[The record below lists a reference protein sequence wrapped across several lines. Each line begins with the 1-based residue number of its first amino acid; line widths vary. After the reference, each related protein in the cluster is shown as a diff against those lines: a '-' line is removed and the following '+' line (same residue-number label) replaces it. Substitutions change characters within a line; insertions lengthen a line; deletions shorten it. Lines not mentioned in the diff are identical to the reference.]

1 MCGDAMEPEVHR
13 LGTRLSEAE
22 ARELRVGDRV
32 FLTGELL
39 TMRDMAHVRALE
51 ALRSGERL
59 PFSLEGRVIYHC
71 GPLVKGER
79 VVSAGPTTSMRM
91 ERSEPELIRKSGLRG
106 MVGKGGMGE
115 GTRTALMECGAVYME
130 YPGGAGALAARAT
143 RGVKGVFWRELGD
156 PEAVWVIAV
165 EDFGPCFVSM
175 DSNGETLRNVRNRK

>member
-1 MCGDAMEPEVHR
+1 MCGDAKEPKVRR
-13 LGTRLSEAE
+13 LGTLLSESE

-39 TMRDMAHVRALE
+39 TMRDMAHVQALE
-51 ALRSGERL
+51 ALRSGGRL

-71 GPLVKGER
+71 GPLVMGKK

-91 ERSEPELIRKSGLRG
+91 EGSEPELIRKSGLRG
-106 MVGKGGMGE
+106 ILGKGGMGE
-115 GTRTALMECGAVYME
+115 GTKKALIECGAVYME
-130 YPGGAGALAARAT
+130 YPGGAGALAAKAM

-156 PEAVWVIAV
+156 PEAVWIIAV

-175 DSNGETLRNVRNRK
+175 DSVGNTLRHAR

>member
-1 MCGDAMEPEVHR
+1 MEPKVHR
-13 LGTRLSEAE
+13 FGTRLSESE

-39 TMRDMAHVRALE
+39 TMRDIAHVRALE
-51 ALRSGERL
+51 ALRSGKRL

-106 MVGKGGMGE
+106 IVGKGGMGE
-115 GTRTALMECGAVYME
+115 GTRAALMECGAVYME
-130 YPGGAGALAARAT
+130 YPGGAGALAAKAT

-165 EDFGPCFVSM
+165 ENFGPCFVSM
-175 DSNGETLRNVRNRK
+175 DSSGETFRNVRNRK